1 MDDDGSGDIECEGLS
16 VDDDESEGM
25 GIDVDVDDSKEG
37 MVVGDECGTGIGK
50 GLGVDYEVNPLAYG
64 Q

>member
-25 GIDVDVDDSKEG
+25 
-37 MVVGDECGTGIGK
+37 VVGDECGTGIGK
-50 GLGVDYEVNPLAYG
+50 GLGIDYEVNPLAYG